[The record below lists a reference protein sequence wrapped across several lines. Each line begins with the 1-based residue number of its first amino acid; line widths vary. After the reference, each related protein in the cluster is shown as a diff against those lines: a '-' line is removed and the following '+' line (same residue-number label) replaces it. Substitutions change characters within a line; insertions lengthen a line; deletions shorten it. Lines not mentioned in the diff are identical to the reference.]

1 MLSNRIF
8 VDSLLFGLVQ
18 LGSLTWWF
26 DVICLVNQM
35 CTHIWKCFPHYT
47 ENESGFLLR
56 WFCEISPCL
65 LVMSIK
71 HCKRCRS
78 FIRTGTS
85 LVKWLVCHLGSRGPR
100 LLVPTTTTL
109 VVVEDQDYCWH
120 VYFCSDTDV
129 TACKGLPTRPAT
141 SSTSLHFNVK
151 SPHNWNF
158 QPLFA
163 LRPQWWP
170 VFCICMVFAW
180 TLWRPWRRV

>member
-1 MLSNRIF
+1 MLSNRMF
-8 VDSLLFGLVQ
+8 VDSLLFSLVQ
-18 LGSLTWWF
+18 LGSWTWWF

-35 CTHIWKCFPHYT
+35 CTSIWKCFPHYT

-100 LLVPTTTTL
+100 LLLPTTTTL
-109 VVVEDQDYCWH
+109 VVEGP
-120 VYFCSDTDV
+120 
-129 TACKGLPTRPAT
+129 KLLLTRVLLLRHRRD
-141 SSTSLHFNVK
+141 SLQRAPNK
-151 SPHNWNF
+151 TCNF
-158 QPLFA
+158 FHEFA
-163 LRPQWWP
+163 L
-170 VFCICMVFAW
+170 
-180 TLWRPWRRV
+180 